1 MSSTRH
7 WANAACDRSDQEV
20 ISWWS
25 EASTSIFRDK
35 RHKGPDATDVS
46 YVPMCGVPFAPRCG
60 RFQCKHDWRMHYNPR
75 FDGPHR
81 SYYQVHV
88 VCVHGQTTVDAVR
101 GDWRWPWRTCKPAP
115 ICWIRVSQPST
126 TPCWCACTKV
136 RMPCIPCETRENLA
150 GHTTMQVVLA
160 LRVRLGL
167 ISVGISRS
175 YNQRKIRQLI
185 TEVGEDLKKGW
196 SQDTDDENRLTSS
209 TSSFSK
215 NAVILFLWLCFQNLF
230 HEEIWGNLA
239 QFSCEGDC
247 L

>member
-60 RFQCKHDWRMHYNPR
+60 CFQCKHDWRMHYNPR

-88 VCVHGQTTVDAVR
+88 VWVHRQTTVDAVR
-101 GDWRWPWRTCKPAP
+101 GDWRWPWRSCKPAP
-115 ICWIRVSQPST
+115 IRVDQPPT
-126 TPCWCACTKV
+126 TPCWCVPIQRSKCLLT
-136 RMPCIPCETRENLA
+136 MREP
-150 GHTTMQVVLA
+150 
-160 LRVRLGL
+160 
-167 ISVGISRS
+167 
-175 YNQRKIRQLI
+175 
-185 TEVGEDLKKGW
+185 GW
-196 SQDTDDENRLTSS
+196 TYHDASSPSSSS
-209 TSSFSK
+209 TS
-215 NAVILFLWLCFQNLF
+215 WTY
-230 HEEIWGNLA
+230 
-239 QFSCEGDC
+239 
-247 L
+247 